1 MSDAEE
7 LAKKE
12 RRRLLIKRLN
22 EKEKLIGLQSPPRRD
37 QMSEEELEG
46 EIERQICLGEGVP
59 LGSSYPASRLGLR
72 DPPACCA
79 SGGGPLLRR
88 GALYRIIGSAR

>member
-37 QMSEEELEG
+37 QMSEEELEA
-46 EIERQICLGEGVP
+46 EIEKERVLNF
-59 LGSSYPASRLGLR
+59 A
-72 DPPACCA
+72 
-79 SGGGPLLRR
+79 RR
-88 GALYRIIGSAR
+88 GFGQIF